1 MQRVRFPILLQ
12 NPGSVKNRMES
23 FKISAYI
30 QKCRKI
36 ERKSIYLNFFL
47 EINQAILLSKKG
59 VEVYLSE
66 IEIEG
71 YKIFKEKFT
80 VKFNDGLTVL
90 IGENGCGKSAIID
103 SIRVLLSEDEFG
115 RVGIGESD
123 FHRELTKE
131 SKEKGVDKIRIKGIF
146 SNLNEIEQVAYLPWL
161 DYEDNQKAYLNIEIE
176 NKENIYGRFKW
187 QKWGGKARK
196 GIFEKELVEAIS
208 CIYLPPLRNAPEKL
222 QAYKGSRL
230 ARLIQN
236 FTKNDES
243 SKSNIEQKANK
254 FNRELLKDDKLQEID
269 QIIKDKI
276 IDAVGAFF
284 GQDSMIQFTEVNF
297 NRIVEKLKLLFYPDL
312 SLRKSHLKDKD
323 KMFRELNEN
332 SLGYNNI
339 LYLATVL
346 AEIEGLPEK
355 ETFAKI
361 LLIEEPEAHLHP
373 QLQAKLLQYLKEQ
386 AKIQNI
392 QIIVTTH
399 SPTIVASCGL
409 DSLKVITI
417 ANSKRHPEYCELSKC
432 GLTLKA
438 KFFLERWLDITKS
451 TLFFARGVLF
461 VEGIAEALVIPE
473 LAKIVIKKYSEEFQ
487 YDKKPESL
495 QDFGISVIN
504 MNGIYF
510 DYFMQPFIGSNKDG
524 EINKINL
531 LCAGITD
538 NDPDKDSLPT
548 PSKTVDGKNRCLNM
562 IKELEEKTDNCRLF
576 SNLKTFEYD
585 LAFEENNLQEMSKIL
600 LETFRTDGELK
611 NKCNELSE
619 KDWSK
624 ASEDEKAEA
633 VQWILVRLEASN
645 PIGKGEF
652 AQLLAYKLNKNEIS
666 LSVPKYIENAVK
678 WVIGIK

>member
-1 MQRVRFPILLQ
+1 
-12 NPGSVKNRMES
+12 
-23 FKISAYI
+23 
-30 QKCRKI
+30 
-36 ERKSIYLNFFL
+36 
-47 EINQAILLSKKG
+47 
-59 VEVYLSE
+59 VYLSE

-80 VKFNDGLTVL
+80 VKFNDDLTVL

-146 SNLNEIEQVAYLPWL
+146 FNLNETEQVAYLPWL
-161 DYEDNQKAYLNIEIE
+161 DYENNQKAYLNIEIE
-176 NKENIYGRFKW
+176 NRENIYGRYKW

-236 FTKNDES
+236 FTKNDED

-254 FNRELLKDDKLQEID
+254 FNRELLKDDKLQDI
-269 QIIKDKI
+269 DKI
-276 IDAVGAFF
+276 IRNKIVDSIGASF

-312 SLRKSHLKDKD
+312 SLRELHVRDKD

-346 AEIEGLPEK
+346 AEIEGLSEK

-373 QLQAKLLQYLKEQ
+373 QLQTKLLQYLKEQ
-386 AKIQNI
+386 ANLQNI

-417 ANSKRHPEYCELSKC
+417 ANSKRQPEYCELSKC
-432 GLTLKA
+432 GLTPEA

-451 TLFFARGVLF
+451 TLFFSRGVLF

-473 LAKIVIKKYSEEFQ
+473 LAKTVIKKYSEEFP
-487 YDKKPESL
+487 YEKKPETF
-495 QDFGISVIN
+495 QDFGISIIN

-510 DYFMQPFIGSNKDG
+510 DYFMQPFTGYENNNEKTD
-524 EINKINL
+524 KINL

-548 PSKTVDGKNRCLNM
+548 LSKPVIGNNRCLFL
-562 IKELEEKTDNCRLF
+562 IEELKEKTDNCRLF

-585 LAFEENNLQEMSKIL
+585 LAFEGNNIQELSKIL
-600 LETFRTDGELK
+600 LETFKTNGDLK
-611 NKCNELSE
+611 NKCKELSE
-619 KDWSK
+619 NDWSEET
-624 ASEDEKAEA
+624 EDKKAEA
-633 VQWILVRLEASN
+633 AKWILDRLENSN
-645 PIGKGEF
+645 PVGKGEF
-652 AQLLAYKLNKNEIS
+652 AQLLAYNLNKNEIS
-666 LSVPKYIENAVK
+666 LSVPKYIEEAIK
-678 WVIGIK
+678 WVIGLR

>member
-1 MQRVRFPILLQ
+1 M
-12 NPGSVKNRMES
+12 
-23 FKISAYI
+23 
-30 QKCRKI
+30 
-36 ERKSIYLNFFL
+36 
-47 EINQAILLSKKG
+47 
-59 VEVYLSE
+59 YLSE

-80 VKFNDGLTVL
+80 VKFNEGLTVL

-115 RVGIGESD
+115 RVGITESD
-123 FHRELTKE
+123 FHKELTKK
-131 SKEKGVDKIRIKGIF
+131 SKEKGVEKIRIRGIF
-146 SNLNEIEQVAYLPWL
+146 SNLNENEQVAYLPWL

-196 GIFEKELVEAIS
+196 GLFERELVEAIT

-230 ARLIQN
+230 SRLIQN
-236 FTKNDES
+236 FIKNDED
-243 SKSNIEQKANK
+243 SKSSIEQKANK
-254 FNRELLKDDKLQEID
+254 FNKELLKDQKLQEID
-269 QIIKDKI
+269 KIIKEKI
-276 IDAVGAFF
+276 VDTIGAFF
-284 GQDSMIQFTEVNF
+284 GQDSMIQFTEVSF
-297 NRIVEKLKLLFYPDL
+297 NRIVEKLKLLFYPNL
-312 SLRKSHLKDKD
+312 SLRISHRTDKEE
-323 KMFRELNEN
+323 MFRELNEN

-346 AEIEGLPEK
+346 AEIEGLSE
-355 ETFAKI
+355 EDTFAKI

-373 QLQAKLLQYLKEQ
+373 QLQTKLLQYLKEQ
-386 AKIQNI
+386 AQNKNI

-409 DSLKVITI
+409 DALKAITL
-417 ANSKRHPEYCELSKC
+417 ANPSRQPEYCELSEC
-432 GLTLKA
+432 GLTPEA

-451 TLFFARGVLF
+451 TLFFARGILF

-473 LAKIVIKKYSEEFQ
+473 LAKTVIKKYAEKFK

-495 QDFGISVIN
+495 QDFGVSVIN

-510 DYFMQPFIGSNKDG
+510 DYFMQPFIGNQM
-524 EINKINL
+524 NKINL
-531 LCAGITD
+531 FCAGVTD

-548 PSKTVDGKNRCLNM
+548 QSNPSAGKNRCLYM
-562 IKELEEKTDNCRLF
+562 IEKLKRETDNCRLF

-585 LAFEENNLQEMSKIL
+585 LAFEGNNIQEMSKLL
-600 LETFRTDGELK
+600 LETFETDGSLKEKCKELA
-611 NKCNELSE
+611 E
-619 KDWSK
+619 KDWGGET
-624 ASEDEKAEA
+624 EDEKAKA
-633 VQWILVRLEASN
+633 AQWLLERLQSSN

-652 AQLLAYKLNKNEIS
+652 AQLLAHKLNQNAIS
-666 LSVPKYIENAVK
+666 LSVPKYIEDAIK
-678 WVIGIK
+678 WVIGIREDG